1 LSLFAFARQNARPLL
16 FAGLH
21 SFYSAPGQTF
31 CIGLFVASFGA
42 AFGLS
47 AASVGGLYLA
57 GTLAAAV
64 TLLFT
69 GHWIDH
75 VRLVY
80 FSAVVVAGLSAACF
94 IAAAA
99 NGPFTLFLAFYALRL
114 TGQGLMMHVEATST
128 ARAFDR
134 ERGRALGITALGGP
148 LSEVVFPPLVVAGIA
163 AFGWRPTYALLGA
176 VALVAVLPLTQW
188 LLGTFQ
194 RKPPGRQATNVDGRR
209 LIEGLA
215 LLVRSRYVWAALP
228 AMAIM
233 PFVSTAIMFHITTI
247 ANVRGWPLSLIAVSF
262 PVAAAANISGLFISG
277 QVIDRFSARKLF
289 MFQLLPMMVGVS
301 ILAGFTATWALPVAF
316 LFMGLSGGL
325 SRTTLTAVWAELFGT
340 NILGTIRS
348 AMMMYMVVM
357 SALAPYAFGLALDSG
372 WTVSEILWTCLAVSA
387 VFLLP
392 PVFAERRGLR

>member
-1 LSLFAFARQNARPLL
+1 
-16 FAGLH
+16 
-21 SFYSAPGQTF
+21 
-31 CIGLFVASFGA
+31 
-42 AFGLS
+42 
-47 AASVGGLYLA
+47 
-57 GTLAAAV
+57 
-64 TLLFT
+64 
-69 GHWIDH
+69 
-75 VRLVY
+75 
-80 FSAVVVAGLSAACF
+80 
-94 IAAAA
+94 
-99 NGPFTLFLAFYALRL
+99 
-114 TGQGLMMHVEATST
+114 
-128 ARAFDR
+128 
-134 ERGRALGITALGGP
+134 
-148 LSEVVFPPLVVAGIA
+148 
-163 AFGWRPTYALLGA
+163 
-176 VALVAVLPLTQW
+176 
-188 LLGTFQ
+188 
-194 RKPPGRQATNVDGRR
+194 
-209 LIEGLA
+209 

-392 PVFAERRGLR
+392 PVFAERRGFR